1 MKKPEV
7 MVIGL
12 DGATFDLID
21 PWVKEGRLPNLERCL
36 NSGIS
41 ARLRSTP
48 LSNSAQA
55 WSSFIT
61 GKNPGKHGIY
71 DFFEPK
77 IDDYGIRFINASFR
91 KGKSLWKILSEGGKS
106 VGVINVPIT
115 YPAEEVNGFFIPGL
129 DAPGVDK
136 DNFSYPSGIVQTLQE
151 NAGGYILEA
160 GIWGYIRRG
169 EPHLALEKLLE
180 SIEVRTRGAI
190 FLLRR
195 YQPDF
200 FMIVFT
206 ESDKVQHHFW
216 KYIDPERRESK
227 IYADKPY
234 SQAILKVYQ
243 KLDQSIGE
251 LLEETGGGSTTFIMS
266 DHGAGPA
273 SNKTMFINKWLSGI
287 GLLAYESNGDIVRK
301 GKRVLRQILSV
312 TDEVVKKRLSRRMK
326 ERLLRYFPE
335 LRNRVDSLLSLQGID
350 WSRTSAYSRENHP
363 AIFINLKGRE
373 PSGIVSQGR
382 EYEEICKKIIK
393 ELGKIRCPETNE
405 KVVGRVWRK
414 EDVYSGED
422 LYRAPDII
430 FEWKNHTYVHR
441 PTEPGASNGFLKRL
455 SHEELERSENLIRPS
470 GIHRDYGILIG
481 LGEHIKHGEG
491 LSEASI
497 MDLAPTILYRSGI
510 PVPSDMDG
518 RVLFEFFEKDFAD
531 KNLIRQTLVNSEI
544 ISENKTVTYS
554 GNESKSIEERL
565 RGLGY
570 ID

>member
-21 PWVKEGRLPNLERCL
+21 PWVKEGRLPNLARCL
-36 NSGIS
+36 DKGTR

-61 GKNPGKHGIY
+61 GKNAGKHGIY

-77 IDDYGIRFINASFR
+77 RDDYGIRFINASFR
-91 KGKSLWKILSEGGKS
+91 KGNTLWRILSEAGKS

-115 YPAEEVNGFFIPGL
+115 YPAEEINGFIIPGL

-169 EPHLALEKLLE
+169 EPHLAVEKLLE
-180 SIEVRTRGAI
+180 SIEVRTRAAI
-190 FLLRR
+190 FLLKR

-200 FMIVFT
+200 FMVVFT

-216 KYIDPERRESK
+216 KYMDPERRESE

-234 SQAILKVYQ
+234 AQAILKVYQ
-243 KLDQSIGE
+243 RIDQSIGE
-251 LLEETGGGSTTFIMS
+251 LLKETGENSTTFIMS

-350 WSRTSAYSRENHP
+350 WSRTYAYSRENHP

-373 PSGIVSQGR
+373 SSGIVSAGR
-382 EYEEICKKIIK
+382 EYEDVCKKIIK
-393 ELGKIRCPETNE
+393 ELGKIKCPETNG
-405 KVVGRVWRK
+405 KVVGRVFRK
-414 EDVYSGED
+414 EEVYSGEE

-430 FEWKNHTYVHR
+430 FEWKNHSYVHR
-441 PTEPGASNGFLKRL
+441 PSEPGTNNGFLRRL
-455 SHEELERSENLIRPS
+455 SQEELERSENLIRPS
-470 GIHRDYGILIG
+470 GIHRDHGILISFG
-481 LGEHIKHGEG
+481 KHIKNEKG
-491 LSEASI
+491 LPETSI
-497 MDLAPTILYRSGI
+497 MDLARTILYRSGI

-531 KNLIRQTLVNSEI
+531 KNLIRQTPVNSEI

>member
-21 PWVKEGRLPNLERCL
+21 PWVKEGRLPNLARCL
-36 NSGIS
+36 DKGTR

-61 GKNPGKHGIY
+61 GKNAGKHGIY

-77 IDDYGIRFINASFR
+77 RDDYGIRFINASFR
-91 KGKSLWKILSEGGKS
+91 KGNTLWRILSEAGKS

-115 YPAEEVNGFFIPGL
+115 YPAEEINGFIIPGL

-169 EPHLALEKLLE
+169 EPHLAVEKLLE
-180 SIEVRTRGAI
+180 SIEVRTRAAI
-190 FLLRR
+190 FLLKR

-200 FMIVFT
+200 FMVVFT

-216 KYIDPERRESK
+216 KYMDPERRESE

-234 SQAILKVYQ
+234 AQAILKVYQ
-243 KLDQSIGE
+243 RIDQSIGE
-251 LLEETGGGSTTFIMS
+251 LLKETGENSTTFIMS

-350 WSRTSAYSRENHP
+350 WSRTYAYSRENHP

-373 PSGIVSQGR
+373 SSGIVSAGR
-382 EYEEICKKIIK
+382 EYEDVCKKIIK
-393 ELGKIRCPETNE
+393 ELGKIKCPETNG
-405 KVVGRVWRK
+405 KVVGRVFRK
-414 EDVYSGED
+414 EEVYSGEE

-430 FEWKNHTYVHR
+430 FEWKNHSYVHR
-441 PTEPGASNGFLKRL
+441 PSEPGTNNGFLRRL
-455 SHEELERSENLIRPS
+455 SQEELERSENLIRPS
-470 GIHRDYGILIG
+470 GIHRDHGILISFG
-481 LGEHIKHGEG
+481 KHIKNEKG
-491 LSEASI
+491 LPEASI

-531 KNLIRQTLVNSEI
+531 KNLIRQTPVNSEI

>member
-12 DGATFDLID
+12 DGATFDLIE
-21 PWVKEGRLPNLERCL
+21 PWVKEGKLPNLEKCL
-36 NSGIS
+36 NRGGV

-77 IDDYGIRFINASFR
+77 RDDYGIRFINASFR

-106 VGVINVPIT
+106 VGVINVPIS
-115 YPAEEVNGFFIPGL
+115 YPAEEVNGFFISGL
-129 DAPGVDK
+129 DAPSVDK
-136 DNFSYPSGIVQTLQE
+136 DDFSYPPGIVQTLRE
-151 NAGGYILEA
+151 KAGGYILEA

-169 EPHLALEKLLE
+169 EPQLALEKLLE

-216 KYIDPERRESK
+216 KYIDPERRESQLH
-227 IYADKPY
+227 ADKPY

-251 LLEETGGGSTTFIMS
+251 LLEETGGGCTTFIMS

-287 GLLAYESNGDIVRK
+287 GLLAYESNGNIVRK
-301 GKRVLRQILSV
+301 AKRVLRRILSV
-312 TDEVVKKRLSRRMK
+312 ADAMVKKRLSRRMK
-326 ERLLRYFPE
+326 EWLLRYFPE
-335 LRNRVDSLLSLQGID
+335 LRDRVDSLLALQGID

-373 PSGIVSQGR
+373 PSGIISQGS
-382 EYEEICKKIIK
+382 EYEKICKKIIM

-405 KVVGRVWRK
+405 KVVGRVWCK
-414 EDVYSGED
+414 EEVYSGEEVC
-422 LYRAPDII
+422 RAPDII
-430 FEWKNHTYVHR
+430 FEWKDHTYVHR
-441 PTEPGASNGFLKRL
+441 PTEPGDGNDFLKRL
-455 SHEELERSENLIRPS
+455 SQEEMERSENLIRPS

-481 LGEHIKHGEG
+481 LGEHIKQGEG
-491 LSEASI
+491 LAEASI
-497 MDLAPTILYRSGI
+497 MDLAPTILYRLGI

-531 KNLIRQTLVNSEI
+531 KNLIRQTPANSEI
-544 ISENKTVTYS
+544 ISEDKTVVYS

>member
-21 PWVKEGRLPNLERCL
+21 PWVKEGRLPNLARCL
-36 NSGIS
+36 DKGTRT
-41 ARLRSTP
+41 RLRSTP

-61 GKNPGKHGIY
+61 GKNAGKHGIY

-77 IDDYGIRFINASFR
+77 RDDYGIRFINASFR
-91 KGKSLWKILSEGGKS
+91 KGNTLWRILSEAGKS

-115 YPAEEVNGFFIPGL
+115 YPAEEINGFIIPGL

-169 EPHLALEKLLE
+169 EPHLAVEKLLE
-180 SIEVRTRGAI
+180 SIEVRTRAAI
-190 FLLRR
+190 FLLKR

-200 FMIVFT
+200 FMVVFT

-216 KYIDPERRESK
+216 KYMDPERRESE

-234 SQAILKVYQ
+234 AQAILKVYQ
-243 KLDQSIGE
+243 RIDQSIGE
-251 LLEETGGGSTTFIMS
+251 LLKETGENSTTFIMS

-350 WSRTSAYSRENHP
+350 WSRTYAYSRENHP

-373 PSGIVSQGR
+373 SSGIVSAGR
-382 EYEEICKKIIK
+382 EYEDVCKKIIK
-393 ELGKIRCPETNE
+393 ELGKIKCPETNG
-405 KVVGRVWRK
+405 KVVGRVFRK
-414 EDVYSGED
+414 EEVYSGEE

-430 FEWKNHTYVHR
+430 FEWKNHSYVHR
-441 PTEPGASNGFLKRL
+441 PSEPGTNNGFLRRL
-455 SHEELERSENLIRPS
+455 SQEELERSENLIRPS
-470 GIHRDYGILIG
+470 GIHRDHGILISFG
-481 LGEHIKHGEG
+481 KHIKNEKG
-491 LSEASI
+491 LPETSI

-531 KNLIRQTLVNSEI
+531 KNLIRQTPVNSEI

>member
-21 PWVKEGRLPNLERCL
+21 PWVKEGRLPNLARCL
-36 NSGIS
+36 DKGTRT
-41 ARLRSTP
+41 RLRSTP

-77 IDDYGIRFINASFR
+77 RDDYGIRFINASFR
-91 KGKSLWKILSEGGKS
+91 KGNTLWRILSEAGKS

-169 EPHLALEKLLE
+169 EPHLAVEKLLE
-180 SIEVRTRGAI
+180 SIEVRTRAAI
-190 FLLRR
+190 FLLKR

-200 FMIVFT
+200 FMVVFT

-216 KYIDPERRESK
+216 KYMDPERRESE

-234 SQAILKVYQ
+234 AQAILKVYQ
-243 KLDQSIGE
+243 RIDQSIGE
-251 LLEETGGGSTTFIMS
+251 LLNETGENSTTFIMS

-273 SNKTMFINKWLSGI
+273 GNKTMFINKWLSGI
-287 GLLAYESNGDIVRK
+287 GLLAYESNGSIVRK

-326 ERLLRYFPE
+326 ERLIRYFPE

-350 WSRTSAYSRENHP
+350 WSRTYAYSRENHP

-382 EYEEICKKIIK
+382 EYEEICRKIIK

-405 KVVGRVWRK
+405 KVVGRVFRK
-414 EDVYSGED
+414 EEVYSGEE

-430 FEWKNHTYVHR
+430 FEWKNHSYVHR
-441 PTEPGASNGFLKRL
+441 PSEPGTNNGFLRRL
-455 SHEELERSENLIRPS
+455 SQEELERSENLIRPS
-470 GIHRDYGILIG
+470 GIHRDHGILISFG
-481 LGEHIKHGEG
+481 KHIKNEKG
-491 LSEASI
+491 LPEASI

-531 KNLIRQTLVNSEI
+531 KNLIRQTPVNSEI

>member
-21 PWVKEGRLPNLERCL
+21 PWVKEGRLPNLARCL
-36 NSGIS
+36 DKGTR

-61 GKNPGKHGIY
+61 GKNAGKHGIY

-77 IDDYGIRFINASFR
+77 RDDYGIRFINASFR
-91 KGKSLWKILSEGGKS
+91 KGNTLWRILSEAGKS

-115 YPAEEVNGFFIPGL
+115 YPAEEINGFIIPGL

-169 EPHLALEKLLE
+169 EPHLAVEKLLE
-180 SIEVRTRGAI
+180 SIEVRTRAAI
-190 FLLRR
+190 FLLKR

-200 FMIVFT
+200 FMVVFT

-216 KYIDPERRESK
+216 KYMDPERRESE

-234 SQAILKVYQ
+234 AQAILKVYQ
-243 KLDQSIGE
+243 RIDQSIGE
-251 LLEETGGGSTTFIMS
+251 LLKETGENSTTFIMS

-350 WSRTSAYSRENHP
+350 WSRTYAYSRENHP

-373 PSGIVSQGR
+373 SSGIVSAGR
-382 EYEEICKKIIK
+382 EYEDVCKKIIK
-393 ELGKIRCPETNE
+393 ELGKIKCPETNG
-405 KVVGRVWRK
+405 KVVGRVFRK
-414 EDVYSGED
+414 EEVYSGEE

-430 FEWKNHTYVHR
+430 FEWKNHSYVHR
-441 PTEPGASNGFLKRL
+441 PSEPGTNNGFLRRL
-455 SHEELERSENLIRPS
+455 SQEELERSENLIRPS
-470 GIHRDYGILIG
+470 GIHRDHGILISFG
-481 LGEHIKHGEG
+481 KHIKNEKG
-491 LSEASI
+491 LPETSI

-531 KNLIRQTLVNSEI
+531 KNLIRQTPVNSEI